1 MNCKWVSDD
10 VAAFSKLLYLYKLA
24 LFFWRFAYKYLC
36 TIAFCKGLL
45 VSSSKGLEGSEE
57 LGSSEGLKLLKLL
70 KILKV
75 DLEDS
80 LRMFVVKK
88 KLNNGIE

>member
-1 MNCKWVSDD
+1 
-10 VAAFSKLLYLYKLA
+10 
-24 LFFWRFAYKYLC
+24 
-36 TIAFCKGLL
+36 
-45 VSSSKGLEGSEE
+45 LEGSEE